1 MPYVQRPTEVLPH
14 EYPFV
19 YLDRI
24 LAIEKGVRGVGVK
37 NVTSNEYFFPGHFR
51 SRPMMPGVLVVESLA
66 QLTGVVL
73 EGAARERREE
83 ERRLSYLARIRDMK
97 FRRLVEP
104 GDQLVLFSE
113 IGRRSGSL
121 VRARVRAEVDGK
133 VAAEGEIVLAL
144 DKGSGGAR

>member
-1 MPYVQRPTEVLPH
+1 MPDIQRPTDILPH

-19 YLDRI
+19 FLDRV

-37 NVTSNEYFFPGHFR
+37 NVTSDEYFFRGHFR
-51 SRPMMPGVLVVESLA
+51 SRAMMPGVLVVESLA

-73 EGAARERREE
+73 KEATGGQREE
-83 ERRLSYLARIRDMK
+83 ERRLSYLARVRDMK

-113 IGRRSGSL
+113 IGRRAGSL
-121 VRARVRAEVDGK
+121 VRAKVRAEVDGE

-144 DKGSGGAR
+144 DKGGEVR